1 MELAMPLAAEDEDLG
16 FVEPP
21 TVKVGYAVPLTDFVY
36 V

>member
-1 MELAMPLAAEDEDLG
+1 MESAMPLATKDEDLG